1 MNSKTP
7 SIHSLA
13 FPAASGDET
22 SSNDGSMHRSDVDY
36 STLARAE
43 AAAHQQED
51 PASSQPGGDAAPG
64 TLQRSR
70 PLPSSSDAGH
80 LALAAEQ
87 ASLGGDT
94 DGSSQ
99 GAWSVASIPP
109 DSRGSAFGDL
119 VDGSGAAAHAF
130 TKGSK

>member
-1 MNSKTP
+1 MMAQCT
-7 SIHSLA
+7 
-13 FPAASGDET
+13 AAT
-22 SSNDGSMHRSDVDY
+22 W
-36 STLARAE
+36 TT
-43 AAAHQQED
+43 QED
-51 PASSQPGGDAAPG
+51 PASSQPGGDAPPG
-64 TLQRSR
+64 ALQRSR

-87 ASLGGDT
+87 ASSGGDT

-119 VDGSGAAAHAF
+119 VDGSGAAHAF
-130 TKGSK
+130 TKVASPMRQKGSK